1 MFKKTA
7 IAAVLG
13 SVLLAGCDSKEP
25 SIAEPDSRPAKILT
39 VSVGD
44 HETSRLFP
52 AKAEAG
58 DKAVLAF
65 RVPGQLNTLN
75 VHAGQSVSKGELLA
89 TINPDEYRLIQ
100 KQAQAQYRLIDV
112 QYQRIKKLRKDKVVS
127 EQDYDTA
134 VANRKTAKASLDQA
148 SANLSYT
155 KLAAPYDG
163 TISLL
168 PTENFEYVNAKQS
181 IMHIQTNDILYVVFQ
196 LPDYLLQRFSFTD
209 VSATVSFD
217 SFPNSTF
224 PLEFEEIDTEADRK
238 TSSYTVKMSM
248 PRPKDL
254 GILPGMS
261 GQVKVTIPK
270 GGSEKLPLS
279 AIDQDGDTTYVWRV
293 KEDGIVEKVA
303 VELNEKRQVVS
314 GIEDSEQI
322 VSSGIAGLEEGMK
335 VRKWVKERGL

>member
-1 MFKKTA
+1 MVAT
-7 IAAVLG
+7 
-13 SVLLAGCDSKEP
+13 LLSSALLMGCDKQVP
-25 SIAEPDSRPAKILT
+25 VIAEPESRPAKIMT

-52 AKAEAG
+52 AQAEAG

-65 RVPGQLNTLN
+65 RVPGQLNTLD
-75 VHAGQSVSKGELLA
+75 VHAGQLVSKGQLLA

-127 EQDYDTA
+127 EQDYDSA
-134 VANRKTAKASLDQA
+134 VANRKTAKATLDQA

-155 KLAAPYDG
+155 QLTAPYDG
-163 TISLL
+163 SISLL
-168 PTENFEYVNAKQS
+168 PSENFEYVTVKQS
-181 IMHIQTNDILYVVFQ
+181 IMHIQTNDILYVAFQ
-196 LPDYLLQRFSFTD
+196 LPDYLLQRFSFTE
-209 VSATVSFD
+209 VSASVTFD
-217 SFPNSTF
+217 SFPTVSF
-224 PLEFEEIDTEADRK
+224 PLEFEEIDTESDSK

-261 GQVKVTIPK
+261 GQVKVTIPQ

-279 AIDQDGDTTYVWRV
+279 AIEQDGDSTYVWRV
-293 KEDGIVEKVA
+293 SEQGVVEKVA
-303 VELNEKRQVVS
+303 VELNEKRQVMS
-314 GIEDSEQI
+314 GLNDSEQI
-322 VSSGIAGLEEGMK
+322 VSSGISGLEEGMK

>member
-7 IAAVLG
+7 IAAVLS
-13 SVLLAGCDSKEP
+13 SVLLTGCDTKAPE
-25 SIAEPDSRPAKILT
+25 IAEPESRPAKIMT
-39 VSVGD
+39 VSVGE

-52 AKAEAG
+52 AQAEAG

-65 RVPGQLNTLN
+65 RVPGQLNSLD
-75 VHAGQSVSKGELLA
+75 VHAGQVVTKGQLLA

-112 QYQRIKKLRKDKVVS
+112 QYQRVKKLRKDKVVS

-134 VANRKTAKASLDQA
+134 VANRKTAKATLDQA

-155 KLAAPYDG
+155 KLSAPYDG

-181 IMHIQTNDILYVVFQ
+181 IMHIQTNDILYVAFQ
-196 LPDYLLQRFSFTD
+196 LPDYLLQRFSFSE
-209 VSATVSFD
+209 VSASVSFD

-224 PLEFEEIDTEADRK
+224 PLEFEEIDTEADSK

-248 PRPKDL
+248 PRPKYL

-279 AIDQDGDTTYVWRV
+279 AIEQDGDMTYVWRV
-293 KEDGIVEKVA
+293 SDDGTVEKVA
-303 VELNEKRQVVS
+303 IELNDKRQVTS
-314 GIEDSEQI
+314 GLNDSDRI
-322 VSSGIAGLEEGMK
+322 VSSGISGLEEGVK

>member
-1 MFKKTA
+1 MFKKTMVA
-7 IAAVLG
+7 T
-13 SVLLAGCDSKEP
+13 LLSSALLMGCDKQAP
-25 SIAEPDSRPAKILT
+25 VIAEPESRPAKIMT

-52 AKAEAG
+52 AQAEAG

-65 RVPGQLNTLN
+65 RVPGQLNSLD
-75 VHAGQSVSKGELLA
+75 VHAGQLVTKGQLLA

-127 EQDYDTA
+127 EQDYDSA
-134 VANRKTAKASLDQA
+134 VANRKTAKATLDQT

-155 KLAAPYDG
+155 QLIAPYDG

-168 PTENFEYVNAKQS
+168 PSENFEYVTAKQS
-181 IMHIQTNDILYVVFQ
+181 IMHIQTNDILYVAFQ
-196 LPDYLLQRFSFTD
+196 LPDYLLQRFSFTE
-209 VSATVSFD
+209 VSASVTFD
-217 SFPNSTF
+217 SFPTVSF
-224 PLEFEEIDTEADRK
+224 PLEFEEIDTEADSK

-279 AIDQDGDTTYVWRV
+279 AIEKDGDTTYVWRV
-293 KEDGIVEKVA
+293 SEQGIVEKVA
-303 VELNEKRQVVS
+303 IELNEKRQVIS
-314 GIEDSEQI
+314 GLNDSEQI
-322 VSSGIAGLEEGMK
+322 VSSGISGLEEGMK

>member
-1 MFKKTA
+1 MFKKTMVA
-7 IAAVLG
+7 TVL
-13 SVLLAGCDSKEP
+13 SLTLLIGCGKQAP
-25 SIAEPDSRPAKILT
+25 LIAEPESRPAKIMT
-39 VSVGD
+39 VTVGD

-52 AKAEAG
+52 AQAEAG

-65 RVPGQLNTLN
+65 RVPGQLNSLD
-75 VHAGQSVSKGELLA
+75 VHAGQLVTKGQLLA

-127 EQDYDTA
+127 EQDYDSA
-134 VANRKTAKASLDQA
+134 VANRKTAKAMLDQA

-155 KLAAPYDG
+155 QLTAPYDG

-168 PTENFEYVNAKQS
+168 PAENYQYVTAKQP
-181 IMHIQTNDILYVVFQ
+181 IMHIQTNDLLYVAFQ
-196 LPDYLLQRFSFTD
+196 LPDYLLQRFSFTQ
-209 VSATVSFD
+209 VSASVTFD
-217 SFPNSTF
+217 SFPTVSF
-224 PLEFEEIDTEADRK
+224 PLEFEEIDTEADSK

-248 PRPKDL
+248 PRPKNL

-279 AIDQDGDTTYVWRV
+279 AIEQDGDTTYVWRV
-293 KEDGIVEKVA
+293 SEQGIVEKVA
-303 VELNEKRQVVS
+303 IELNEKRQVIS
-314 GIEDSEQI
+314 GLNDSEKI
-322 VSSGIAGLEEGMK
+322 VSSGISGLEEGMK

>member
-1 MFKKTA
+1 M
-7 IAAVLG
+7 
-13 SVLLAGCDSKEP
+13 
-25 SIAEPDSRPAKILT
+25 T

-52 AKAEAG
+52 AQAEAG

-65 RVPGQLNTLN
+65 RVPGELNTLD
-75 VHAGQSVSKGELLA
+75 VHAGQLVSKGQLLA

-127 EQDYDTA
+127 EQDYDSA
-134 VANRKTAKASLDQA
+134 VANRKTAKATLDQA

-155 KLAAPYDG
+155 QLTAPYDG
-163 TISLL
+163 SISLL
-168 PTENFEYVNAKQS
+168 PSENFEYVTVKQS
-181 IMHIQTNDILYVVFQ
+181 IMHIQTNDILYVAFQ
-196 LPDYLLQRFSFTD
+196 LPDYLLQRFSFTE
-209 VSATVSFD
+209 VSASVTFD
-217 SFPNSTF
+217 SFPTVSF
-224 PLEFEEIDTEADRK
+224 PLEFEEIDTESDSK

-261 GQVKVTIPK
+261 GQVKVTIPQ

-279 AIDQDGDTTYVWRV
+279 AIEQDGDSTYVWRV
-293 KEDGIVEKVA
+293 SEQGVVEKVA
-303 VELNEKRQVVS
+303 VELNEKRQVMS
-314 GIEDSEQI
+314 GLNDSEQI
-322 VSSGIAGLEEGMK
+322 VSSGISGLEEGMK

>member
-1 MFKKTA
+1 MFKKTMVA
-7 IAAVLG
+7 TVL
-13 SVLLAGCDSKEP
+13 SSTLLIGCGKQAP
-25 SIAEPDSRPAKILT
+25 VIAEPESRPAKIMT
-39 VSVGD
+39 VTVGD

-52 AKAEAG
+52 AQAEAG

-65 RVPGQLNTLN
+65 RVPGQLNSLD
-75 VHAGQSVSKGELLA
+75 VHAGQLVTKGQLLA

-127 EQDYDTA
+127 EQDYDSA
-134 VANRKTAKASLDQA
+134 VANRKTAKATLDQA

-155 KLAAPYDG
+155 QLSAPYDG

-168 PTENFEYVNAKQS
+168 PAENYEYVTAKQP
-181 IMHIQTNDILYVVFQ
+181 IMHIQTNDILYVAFQ
-196 LPDYLLQRFSFTD
+196 LPDYLLQRFSFTQ
-209 VSATVSFD
+209 VSASVTFD
-217 SFPNSTF
+217 SFPTVSF
-224 PLEFEEIDTEADRK
+224 PLEFEEIDTEADSK

-279 AIDQDGDTTYVWRV
+279 AIEQDGDTTYVWRV
-293 KEDGIVEKVA
+293 SEQGIVEKIA
-303 VELNEKRQVVS
+303 IELNEKRQVIS
-314 GIEDSEQI
+314 GLNDSEQI
-322 VSSGIAGLEEGMK
+322 VSSGISGLEEGMK

>member
-1 MFKKTA
+1 MFKKTMVA
-7 IAAVLG
+7 TVL
-13 SVLLAGCDSKEP
+13 SSTLLIGCGKQAPE
-25 SIAEPDSRPAKILT
+25 IAEPESRPAKIMT
-39 VSVGD
+39 VTVGD

-52 AKAEAG
+52 AQAEAG

-65 RVPGQLNTLN
+65 RVPGQLNSLD
-75 VHAGQSVSKGELLA
+75 VHAGQLVTKGQLLA

-127 EQDYDTA
+127 EQDYDSA
-134 VANRKTAKASLDQA
+134 VANRKTAKATLDQA

-155 KLAAPYDG
+155 QLSAPYDG

-168 PTENFEYVNAKQS
+168 PAENYEYVTAKQP
-181 IMHIQTNDILYVVFQ
+181 IMHIQTNDILYVAFQ
-196 LPDYLLQRFSFTD
+196 LPDYLLQRFSFTQ
-209 VSATVSFD
+209 VSASVTFD
-217 SFPNSTF
+217 SFPTVSF
-224 PLEFEEIDTEADRK
+224 PLEFEEIDTEADSK

-279 AIDQDGDTTYVWRV
+279 AIEQDGETTYVWRV
-293 KEDGIVEKVA
+293 SEQGIVEKVA
-303 VELNEKRQVVS
+303 IELNEKRQVVS
-314 GIEDSEQI
+314 GLNDSEQI
-322 VSSGIAGLEEGMK
+322 VSSGISGLEEGMK

>member
-1 MFKKTA
+1 MVAT
-7 IAAVLG
+7 VL
-13 SVLLAGCDSKEP
+13 SSTLLIGCGKQAP
-25 SIAEPDSRPAKILT
+25 VIAEPESRPAKIMT
-39 VSVGD
+39 VTVGD

-52 AKAEAG
+52 AQAEAG

-65 RVPGQLNTLN
+65 RVPGQLNSLD
-75 VHAGQSVSKGELLA
+75 VHAGQLVTKGQLLA

-127 EQDYDTA
+127 EQDYDSA
-134 VANRKTAKASLDQA
+134 VANRKTAKATLDQA

-155 KLAAPYDG
+155 QLSAPYDG

-168 PTENFEYVNAKQS
+168 PAENYEYVTAKQP
-181 IMHIQTNDILYVVFQ
+181 IMHIQTNDILYVAFQ
-196 LPDYLLQRFSFTD
+196 LPDYLLQRFSFTQ
-209 VSATVSFD
+209 VSASVTFD
-217 SFPNSTF
+217 SFPTVSF
-224 PLEFEEIDTEADRK
+224 PLEFEEIDTEADSK

-279 AIDQDGDTTYVWRV
+279 AIEQDGDTTYVWRV
-293 KEDGIVEKVA
+293 SEQGIVEKIA
-303 VELNEKRQVVS
+303 IELNEKRQVIS
-314 GIEDSEQI
+314 GLNDSEQI
-322 VSSGIAGLEEGMK
+322 VSSGISGLEEGMK

>member
-7 IAAVLG
+7 IAAVLS
-13 SVLLAGCDSKEP
+13 SVLLTGCDTKAPE
-25 SIAEPDSRPAKILT
+25 IAEPESRPAKIMT

-52 AKAEAG
+52 AQAEAG

-65 RVPGQLNTLN
+65 RVPGQLNSLD
-75 VHAGQSVSKGELLA
+75 VHAGEVVTKGQLLA

-112 QYQRIKKLRKDKVVS
+112 QYQRVKKLRKDQVVS

-134 VANRKTAKASLDQA
+134 VANRKTAKATLDQA

-155 KLAAPYDG
+155 KLSAPYDG

-168 PTENFEYVNAKQS
+168 PTKNFEYVNAKQS

-196 LPDYLLQRFSFTD
+196 LPDYLLQRFSFSE
-209 VSATVSFD
+209 VSASVSFD
-217 SFPNSTF
+217 SFPNSKF
-224 PLEFEEIDTEADRK
+224 PLEFEEIDTEADSK

-279 AIDQDGDTTYVWRV
+279 AIEQDGDTTYVWRV
-293 KEDGIVEKVA
+293 SDDGIVEKVA
-303 VELNEKRQVVS
+303 VQLNDKRQVTS
-314 GIEDSEQI
+314 GLNDSDRI
-322 VSSGIAGLEEGMK
+322 VSSGVSGLEEGIK

>member
-1 MFKKTA
+1 MFKKTMVA
-7 IAAVLG
+7 T
-13 SVLLAGCDSKEP
+13 LLSSALLMGCDKQAP
-25 SIAEPDSRPAKILT
+25 VIAEPESRPAKIMT

-52 AKAEAG
+52 AQAEAG

-65 RVPGQLNTLN
+65 RVPGQLNSLD
-75 VHAGQSVSKGELLA
+75 VHAGQLVTKGQLLA

-127 EQDYDTA
+127 EQDYDSA
-134 VANRKTAKASLDQA
+134 VANRKTAKATLDQA

-155 KLAAPYDG
+155 KLSAPYDG

-168 PTENFEYVNAKQS
+168 PSENFEYVTAKQS
-181 IMHIQTNDILYVVFQ
+181 IMHIQTNDILYVAFQ
-196 LPDYLLQRFSFTD
+196 LPDYLLQRFSFAE
-209 VSATVSFD
+209 VSASVTFD
-217 SFPNSTF
+217 SFPTVSF
-224 PLEFEEIDTEADRK
+224 PLEFEEIDTEADSK

-279 AIDQDGDTTYVWRV
+279 AIEQDGEVTYVWRV
-293 KEDGIVEKVA
+293 SEQGIVEKVA
-303 VELNEKRQVVS
+303 IELNEKRQVIS
-314 GIEDSEQI
+314 GLNDSEQI
-322 VSSGIAGLEEGMK
+322 VTSGISGLEEGMK

>member
-1 MFKKTA
+1 MVAT
-7 IAAVLG
+7 
-13 SVLLAGCDSKEP
+13 LLSSALLMGCDKQVP
-25 SIAEPDSRPAKILT
+25 VIAEPESRPAKIMT

-52 AKAEAG
+52 AQAEAG

-65 RVPGQLNTLN
+65 RVPGELNTLD
-75 VHAGQSVSKGELLA
+75 VHAGQLVSKGQLLA

-127 EQDYDTA
+127 EQDYDSA
-134 VANRKTAKASLDQA
+134 VANRKTAKATLDQA

-155 KLAAPYDG
+155 QLTAPYDG
-163 TISLL
+163 SISLL
-168 PTENFEYVNAKQS
+168 PSENFEYVTVKQS
-181 IMHIQTNDILYVVFQ
+181 IMHIQTNDILYVAFQ
-196 LPDYLLQRFSFTD
+196 LPDYLLQRFSFTE
-209 VSATVSFD
+209 VSASVTFD
-217 SFPNSTF
+217 SFPTVSF
-224 PLEFEEIDTEADRK
+224 PLEFEEIDTESDSK

-261 GQVKVTIPK
+261 GQVKVTIPQ

-279 AIDQDGDTTYVWRV
+279 AIEQDGDSTYVWRV
-293 KEDGIVEKVA
+293 SEQGVVEKVA
-303 VELNEKRQVVS
+303 IELNEKRQVMS
-314 GIEDSEQI
+314 GLNDSEQI
-322 VSSGIAGLEEGMK
+322 VSSGISGLEEGMK

>member
-1 MFKKTA
+1 MVAT
-7 IAAVLG
+7 VL
-13 SVLLAGCDSKEP
+13 SLTLLIGCGKQAP
-25 SIAEPDSRPAKILT
+25 LIAEPESRPAKIMT
-39 VSVGD
+39 VTVGD

-52 AKAEAG
+52 AQAEAG

-65 RVPGQLNTLN
+65 RVPGQLNSLD
-75 VHAGQSVSKGELLA
+75 VHAGQLVTKGQLLA

-127 EQDYDTA
+127 EQDYDSA
-134 VANRKTAKASLDQA
+134 VANRKTAKAMLDQA

-155 KLAAPYDG
+155 QLTAPYDG

-168 PTENFEYVNAKQS
+168 PAENYQYVTAKQP
-181 IMHIQTNDILYVVFQ
+181 IMHIQTNDLLYVAFQ
-196 LPDYLLQRFSFTD
+196 LPDYLLQRLSFTQ
-209 VSATVSFD
+209 VSAFVTFD
-217 SFPNSTF
+217 SFPTVSF
-224 PLEFEEIDTEADRK
+224 PLEFEEIDTEADSK

-248 PRPKDL
+248 PRPKKL

-279 AIDQDGDTTYVWRV
+279 AIEQDGDTTYVWRV
-293 KEDGIVEKVA
+293 SEQGIVEKVA
-303 VELNEKRQVVS
+303 IELNEKRQVIS
-314 GIEDSEQI
+314 GLNDSEKI
-322 VSSGIAGLEEGMK
+322 VSSGISGLEEGMK

>member
-7 IAAVLG
+7 IAAVLS
-13 SVLLAGCDSKEP
+13 SVLLTGCDTKAPE
-25 SIAEPDSRPAKILT
+25 IAEPESRPAKIMT
-39 VSVGD
+39 VSVGE

-52 AKAEAG
+52 AQAEAG

-65 RVPGQLNTLN
+65 RVPGQLNSLD
-75 VHAGQSVSKGELLA
+75 VHAGQVVTKGQLLA

-112 QYQRIKKLRKDKVVS
+112 QYQRVKKLRKDKVVS

-134 VANRKTAKASLDQA
+134 VANRKTAKATLDQA

-155 KLAAPYDG
+155 KLSAPYDG

-181 IMHIQTNDILYVVFQ
+181 IMHIQTNDILYVAFQ
-196 LPDYLLQRFSFTD
+196 LPDYLLQRFSFSE
-209 VSATVSFD
+209 VSASVSFD

-224 PLEFEEIDTEADRK
+224 PLEFEEIDTEADSK

-279 AIDQDGDTTYVWRV
+279 GIEQDGDMTYVWRV
-293 KEDGIVEKVA
+293 SDDGTVEKVA
-303 VELNEKRQVVS
+303 IELNDKRQVTS
-314 GIEDSEQI
+314 GLNDSDRI
-322 VSSGIAGLEEGMK
+322 VSSGISGLEEGVK

>member
-1 MFKKTA
+1 MFKKTMVA
-7 IAAVLG
+7 TVL
-13 SVLLAGCDSKEP
+13 SSTLLVGCGKQAP
-25 SIAEPDSRPAKILT
+25 VIAEPESRPAKIMT
-39 VSVGD
+39 VTVGD

-52 AKAEAG
+52 AQAEAG

-65 RVPGQLNTLN
+65 RVPGQLNSLD
-75 VHAGQSVSKGELLA
+75 VHAGQLVTKGQLLA

-112 QYQRIKKLRKDKVVS
+112 QYQRVKKLRKDQVVS

-134 VANRKTAKASLDQA
+134 VANRKTAKATLDQA

-155 KLAAPYDG
+155 KLSAPYDG

-168 PTENFEYVNAKQS
+168 PTKNFEYVNAKES

-196 LPDYLLQRFSFTD
+196 LPDYLLQRFSFSE
-209 VSATVSFD
+209 VSASVSFD
-217 SFPNSTF
+217 SFPNSKF
-224 PLEFEEIDTEADRK
+224 PLEFEEIDTEADSK

-279 AIDQDGDTTYVWRV
+279 ATEQDGEITYVWRV
-293 KEDGIVEKVA
+293 SEQGIVEKVEI
-303 VELNEKRQVVS
+303 ELNEKRQVIS
-314 GIEDSEQI
+314 GLNDSEQI
-322 VSSGIAGLEEGMK
+322 VSSGISGLEEGMK

>member
-7 IAAVLG
+7 VAV
-13 SVLLAGCDSKEP
+13 VLSSLLLTGCGNKEP
-25 SIAEPDSRPAKILT
+25 EIAEPESRPAKIIT

-44 HETSRLFP
+44 HETARLFP
-52 AKAEAG
+52 AQAEAG

-65 RVPGQLNTLN
+65 RVPGQLNSLD
-75 VHAGQSVSKGELLA
+75 VHAGQLVTKGQLLA

-100 KQAQAQYRLIDV
+100 KQAQAQYQLIDV
-112 QYQRIKKLRKDKVVS
+112 QYQRTKKLRKDKVVS
-127 EQDYDTA
+127 EQDYDSA
-134 VANRKTAKASLDQA
+134 VANRKTAKATLDQT

-155 KLAAPYDG
+155 KLIAPYDG

-168 PTENFEYVNAKQS
+168 PSENFEYVTAKQS
-181 IMHIQTNDILYVVFQ
+181 IMHIQTNDILYVAFQ
-196 LPDYLLQRFSFTD
+196 LPDYLLQRFSFSE
-209 VSATVSFD
+209 VSASVTFD
-217 SFPNSTF
+217 SFPTVNF
-224 PLEFEEIDTEADRK
+224 PLEFEEIDTEADNK

-279 AIDQDGDTTYVWRV
+279 AIEQDGDITYVWRV
-293 KEDGIVEKVA
+293 SDGGVVEKVA
-303 VELNEKRQVVS
+303 VELNDKRQVIS
-314 GIEDSEQI
+314 GLNDSEQI
-322 VSSGIAGLEEGMK
+322 VSSGISGLEEGMK

>member
-1 MFKKTA
+1 MVAT
-7 IAAVLG
+7 
-13 SVLLAGCDSKEP
+13 LLSSALLMGCDKQVP
-25 SIAEPDSRPAKILT
+25 VIAEPESRPAKIMT

-52 AKAEAG
+52 AQAEAG

-65 RVPGQLNTLN
+65 RVSGQLNTLD
-75 VHAGQSVSKGELLA
+75 VHAGQLVSKGQLLA

-127 EQDYDTA
+127 EQDYDSA
-134 VANRKTAKASLDQA
+134 VANRKTAKATLDQA

-155 KLAAPYDG
+155 QLTAPYDG
-163 TISLL
+163 PISLL
-168 PTENFEYVNAKQS
+168 PSENFEYVTVKQS
-181 IMHIQTNDILYVVFQ
+181 IMHIQTNDILYVAFQ
-196 LPDYLLQRFSFTD
+196 LPDYLLQRFSFTE
-209 VSATVSFD
+209 VSASVTFD
-217 SFPNSTF
+217 SFPTVSF
-224 PLEFEEIDTEADRK
+224 PLEFEEIDTESDSK

-261 GQVKVTIPK
+261 GQVKVTIPQ

-279 AIDQDGDTTYVWRV
+279 AIEQDGDRTYVWRV
-293 KEDGIVEKVA
+293 SEQGVVEKVA
-303 VELNEKRQVVS
+303 VELNEKRQVMS
-314 GIEDSEQI
+314 GLNDSEQI
-322 VSSGIAGLEEGMK
+322 VSSGISGLEEGMK

>member
-7 IAAVLG
+7 IAAVLS
-13 SVLLAGCDSKEP
+13 SVLLTGCDTKAPE
-25 SIAEPDSRPAKILT
+25 IAEPESRPAKIMT
-39 VSVGD
+39 VSVGE

-52 AKAEAG
+52 AQAEAG

-65 RVPGQLNTLN
+65 RVPGQLNSLD
-75 VHAGQSVSKGELLA
+75 VHAGQVVTKGQLLA

-112 QYQRIKKLRKDKVVS
+112 QYQRVKKLRKDKVVS

-134 VANRKTAKASLDQA
+134 VANRKTAKATLDQA

-155 KLAAPYDG
+155 KLSAPYDG

-181 IMHIQTNDILYVVFQ
+181 IMHIQTNDILYVAFQ
-196 LPDYLLQRFSFTD
+196 LPDYLLQRFSFSE
-209 VSATVSFD
+209 VSASVSFD

-224 PLEFEEIDTEADRK
+224 PLEFEEIDTEADSK

-279 AIDQDGDTTYVWRV
+279 AIEQDGDMTYVWRV
-293 KEDGIVEKVA
+293 SDDGTVEKVA
-303 VELNEKRQVVS
+303 IELNDKRQVTS
-314 GIEDSEQI
+314 GLNDSDRI
-322 VSSGIAGLEEGMK
+322 VSSGISGLEEGVK

>member
-1 MFKKTA
+1 MVAT
-7 IAAVLG
+7 VL
-13 SVLLAGCDSKEP
+13 SSTLLIGCGKQAP
-25 SIAEPDSRPAKILT
+25 VIAEPESRPAKIMT

-52 AKAEAG
+52 AQAEAG

-65 RVPGQLNTLN
+65 RVPGQLSSLD
-75 VHAGQSVSKGELLA
+75 VHAGQLVTKGQLLA

-127 EQDYDTA
+127 EQDYDSA
-134 VANRKTAKASLDQA
+134 VANRKTAKATLDQA

-155 KLAAPYDG
+155 QLSAPYDG

-168 PTENFEYVNAKQS
+168 PAENYEYVTAKQP
-181 IMHIQTNDILYVVFQ
+181 IMHIQTNDILYVAFQ
-196 LPDYLLQRFSFTD
+196 LPDYLLQRFSFTQ
-209 VSATVSFD
+209 VSASVTFD
-217 SFPNSTF
+217 SFPTVSF
-224 PLEFEEIDTEADRK
+224 PLEFEEIDTEADSK

-279 AIDQDGDTTYVWRV
+279 AIEQDGDTTYVWRV
-293 KEDGIVEKVA
+293 SEQGIVEKVA
-303 VELNEKRQVVS
+303 IELNEKRQVIS
-314 GIEDSEQI
+314 GLNDSEQI
-322 VSSGIAGLEEGMK
+322 VSSGISGLEEGMK

>member
-1 MFKKTA
+1 MVAT
-7 IAAVLG
+7 
-13 SVLLAGCDSKEP
+13 LLSSALLMGCDKQVP
-25 SIAEPDSRPAKILT
+25 VIAEPESRPAKIMT

-52 AKAEAG
+52 AQAEAG

-65 RVPGQLNTLN
+65 RVPGELNTLD
-75 VHAGQSVSKGELLA
+75 VHAGQLVSKGQLLA

-127 EQDYDTA
+127 EQDYDSA
-134 VANRKTAKASLDQA
+134 VANRKTAKATLDQA

-155 KLAAPYDG
+155 QLTAPYDG
-163 TISLL
+163 SISLL
-168 PTENFEYVNAKQS
+168 PSENFEYVTVKQS
-181 IMHIQTNDILYVVFQ
+181 IMHIQTNDILYVAFQ
-196 LPDYLLQRFSFTD
+196 LPDYLLQRFSFTE
-209 VSATVSFD
+209 VSASVTFD
-217 SFPNSTF
+217 SFPTVSF
-224 PLEFEEIDTEADRK
+224 PLEFEEIDTESDSK

-261 GQVKVTIPK
+261 GQVKVTIPQ

-279 AIDQDGDTTYVWRV
+279 AIEQDGDSTYVWRV
-293 KEDGIVEKVA
+293 SEQGVVEKVA
-303 VELNEKRQVVS
+303 VELNEKRQVMS
-314 GIEDSEQI
+314 GLNDSEQI
-322 VSSGIAGLEEGMK
+322 VSSGISGLEGGMK

>member
-1 MFKKTA
+1 MFKKTMVA
-7 IAAVLG
+7 TVL
-13 SVLLAGCDSKEP
+13 SSTLLIGCGKQAP
-25 SIAEPDSRPAKILT
+25 VIAEPESRPAKIMT

-52 AKAEAG
+52 AQAEAG

-65 RVPGQLNTLN
+65 RVPGQLSSLD
-75 VHAGQSVSKGELLA
+75 VHAGQLVTKGQLLA

-127 EQDYDTA
+127 EQDYDSA
-134 VANRKTAKASLDQA
+134 VANRKTAKATLDQA

-155 KLAAPYDG
+155 QLSAPYDG

-168 PTENFEYVNAKQS
+168 PAENYEYVTAKQP
-181 IMHIQTNDILYVVFQ
+181 IMHIQTNDILYVAFQ
-196 LPDYLLQRFSFTD
+196 LPDYLLQRFSFTQ
-209 VSATVSFD
+209 VSASVTFD
-217 SFPNSTF
+217 SFPTVSF
-224 PLEFEEIDTEADRK
+224 PLEFEEIDTEADSK

-279 AIDQDGDTTYVWRV
+279 AIEQDGDTTYVWRV
-293 KEDGIVEKVA
+293 SEQGIVEKVA
-303 VELNEKRQVVS
+303 IELNEKRQVIS
-314 GIEDSEQI
+314 GLNDSEQI
-322 VSSGIAGLEEGMK
+322 VSSGISGLEEGMK

>member
-1 MFKKTA
+1 MVAT
-7 IAAVLG
+7 
-13 SVLLAGCDSKEP
+13 LLSSALLMGCDKQVP
-25 SIAEPDSRPAKILT
+25 VIAEPESRPAKIMT

-52 AKAEAG
+52 AQAEAG

-65 RVPGQLNTLN
+65 RVPGQLNTLD
-75 VHAGQSVSKGELLA
+75 VHAGQLVSKGQLLA

-127 EQDYDTA
+127 EQDYDSA
-134 VANRKTAKASLDQA
+134 VANRKTAKATLDQA

-155 KLAAPYDG
+155 QLTAPYDG
-163 TISLL
+163 SISLL
-168 PTENFEYVNAKQS
+168 PSENFEYVTVKQS
-181 IMHIQTNDILYVVFQ
+181 IMHIQTNDILYVAFQ
-196 LPDYLLQRFSFTD
+196 LPDYLLQRFSFTE
-209 VSATVSFD
+209 VSASVTFD
-217 SFPNSTF
+217 SFPTVSF
-224 PLEFEEIDTEADRK
+224 PLEFEEIDTESDSK

-261 GQVKVTIPK
+261 GQVKVTIPQ

-279 AIDQDGDTTYVWRV
+279 AIEQDGDRTYVWRV
-293 KEDGIVEKVA
+293 SEQGVVEKVA
-303 VELNEKRQVVS
+303 VELNEKRQVMS
-314 GIEDSEQI
+314 GLNDSEQI
-322 VSSGIAGLEEGMK
+322 VSSGISGLEEGMK
-335 VRKWVKERGL
+335 VRKWIKERGL

>member
-1 MFKKTA
+1 MVAT
-7 IAAVLG
+7 
-13 SVLLAGCDSKEP
+13 LLSSALLMGCDKQVP
-25 SIAEPDSRPAKILT
+25 VIAEPESRPAKIMT

-52 AKAEAG
+52 AQAEAG

-65 RVPGQLNTLN
+65 RVPGELNTLD
-75 VHAGQSVSKGELLA
+75 VHAGQLVSKGQLLA

-127 EQDYDTA
+127 EQDYDSA
-134 VANRKTAKASLDQA
+134 VANRKTAKATLDQA

-155 KLAAPYDG
+155 QLTAPYDG
-163 TISLL
+163 SISLL
-168 PTENFEYVNAKQS
+168 PSENFEYVTVKQS
-181 IMHIQTNDILYVVFQ
+181 IMHIQTNDILYVAFQ
-196 LPDYLLQRFSFTD
+196 LPDYLLQRFSFTE
-209 VSATVSFD
+209 VSASVTFD
-217 SFPNSTF
+217 SFPTVSF
-224 PLEFEEIDTEADRK
+224 PLEFEEIDTESDSK

-261 GQVKVTIPK
+261 GQVKVTIPQ

-279 AIDQDGDTTYVWRV
+279 AIEQDGDSTYVWRV
-293 KEDGIVEKVA
+293 SEQGVVEKVA
-303 VELNEKRQVVS
+303 VELNEKRQVMS
-314 GIEDSEQI
+314 GLNDSEQI
-322 VSSGIAGLEEGMK
+322 VSSGISGLEEGMK

>member
-1 MFKKTA
+1 MFKKTMVA
-7 IAAVLG
+7 T
-13 SVLLAGCDSKEP
+13 LLSSALLVGCNKQAP
-25 SIAEPDSRPAKILT
+25 VIAEPESRPAKIIT

-52 AKAEAG
+52 AQAEAG

-65 RVPGQLNTLN
+65 RVPGQLNSLD
-75 VHAGQSVSKGELLA
+75 VHAGQLVTKGQLLA

-112 QYQRIKKLRKDKVVS
+112 QYQRTKKLRKDKVVS
-127 EQDYDTA
+127 EQDYDSA
-134 VANRKTAKASLDQA
+134 VANRKTAKATLDQT

-155 KLAAPYDG
+155 KLIAPYDG

-168 PTENFEYVNAKQS
+168 PSENFEYVNAKQS
-181 IMHIQTNDILYVVFQ
+181 IMHIQTNDILYVAFQ
-196 LPDYLLQRFSFTD
+196 LPDYLLQRFSFTE
-209 VSATVSFD
+209 VTATVTFD
-217 SFPNSTF
+217 SFPTVNF
-224 PLEFEEIDTEADRK
+224 PLEFEEIDTEADSK

-270 GGSEKLPLS
+270 GGSEQLPLS
-279 AIDQDGDTTYVWRV
+279 AIEQDGEATYVWRV
-293 KEDGIVEKVA
+293 SDDGIVEKVSI
-303 VELNEKRQVVS
+303 ELNEKRQVVS
-314 GIEDSEQI
+314 GLNDSEQI
-322 VSSGIAGLEEGMK
+322 VSSGISGLEEGMK

>member
-1 MFKKTA
+1 MVAT
-7 IAAVLG
+7 
-13 SVLLAGCDSKEP
+13 LLSSALLMGCDKQAP
-25 SIAEPDSRPAKILT
+25 VIAEPESRPAKIMT

-52 AKAEAG
+52 AQAEAG

-65 RVPGQLNTLN
+65 RVPGQLNSLD
-75 VHAGQSVSKGELLA
+75 VHAGQLVTKGQLLA

-127 EQDYDTA
+127 EQDYDSA
-134 VANRKTAKASLDQA
+134 VANRKTAKATLDQA

-155 KLAAPYDG
+155 KLSAPYDG

-168 PTENFEYVNAKQS
+168 PSENFEYVTAKQS
-181 IMHIQTNDILYVVFQ
+181 IMHIQTNDILYVAFQ
-196 LPDYLLQRFSFTD
+196 LPDYLLQRFSFAE
-209 VSATVSFD
+209 VSASVTFD
-217 SFPNSTF
+217 SFPTVSF
-224 PLEFEEIDTEADRK
+224 PLEFEEIDTEADSK

-261 GQVKVTIPK
+261 GQVKATIPK

-279 AIDQDGDTTYVWRV
+279 AIEQDGEVTYVWRV
-293 KEDGIVEKVA
+293 SEQGIVEKVA
-303 VELNEKRQVVS
+303 IELNEKRQVIS
-314 GIEDSEQI
+314 GLNDSEQI
-322 VSSGIAGLEEGMK
+322 VTSGISGLEEGMK

>member
-1 MFKKTA
+1 MFKKTMVA
-7 IAAVLG
+7 TVL
-13 SVLLAGCDSKEP
+13 SSTLLIGCGKQAP
-25 SIAEPDSRPAKILT
+25 VIAEPESRPAKIMT
-39 VSVGD
+39 VTVGD

-52 AKAEAG
+52 AQAEAG

-65 RVPGQLNTLN
+65 RVPGQLNSLD
-75 VHAGQSVSKGELLA
+75 VHAGQLVTKGQLLA

-127 EQDYDTA
+127 EQDYDSA
-134 VANRKTAKASLDQA
+134 VANRKTAKATLDQA
-148 SANLSYT
+148 RANLSYT
-155 KLAAPYDG
+155 QLSAPYDG

-168 PTENFEYVNAKQS
+168 PAENFEYVTAKQS
-181 IMHIQTNDILYVVFQ
+181 IMHIQTNDILYVAFQ
-196 LPDYLLQRFSFTD
+196 LPDYLLQRFSFTE
-209 VSATVSFD
+209 VSASVTFD
-217 SFPNSTF
+217 SFPTVSF
-224 PLEFEEIDTEADRK
+224 PLEFEEIDTEADSK

-279 AIDQDGDTTYVWRV
+279 AIEQDGDTTYVWRV
-293 KEDGIVEKVA
+293 SEQGIVEKIA
-303 VELNEKRQVVS
+303 IELNEKRQVIS
-314 GIEDSEQI
+314 GLNDSEQI
-322 VSSGIAGLEEGMK
+322 VSSGISGLEEGMK

>member
-7 IAAVLG
+7 IAAVLS
-13 SVLLAGCDSKEP
+13 SVLLTGCDTKVPE
-25 SIAEPDSRPAKILT
+25 IAEPESRPAKIMT

-52 AKAEAG
+52 AQAEAG

-65 RVPGQLNTLN
+65 RVPGQLNSLD
-75 VHAGQSVSKGELLA
+75 VHAGEVVTKGQLLA

-112 QYQRIKKLRKDKVVS
+112 QYQRVKKLRKDQVVS

-134 VANRKTAKASLDQA
+134 VANRKTAKATLDQA

-155 KLAAPYDG
+155 KLSAPYDG

-168 PTENFEYVNAKQS
+168 PTKNFEYVNAKQS

-196 LPDYLLQRFSFTD
+196 LPDYLLQRFSFSE
-209 VSATVSFD
+209 VSASVSFD
-217 SFPNSTF
+217 SFPNSKF
-224 PLEFEEIDTEADRK
+224 PLEFEEIDTEADSK

-279 AIDQDGDTTYVWRV
+279 AIEQDGDTTYVWRV
-293 KEDGIVEKVA
+293 SDDGIVEKVA
-303 VELNEKRQVVS
+303 VQLNDKRQVTS
-314 GIEDSEQI
+314 GLNDSDRI
-322 VSSGIAGLEEGMK
+322 VSSGVSGLEEGIK

>member
-1 MFKKTA
+1 MVAT
-7 IAAVLG
+7 VL
-13 SVLLAGCDSKEP
+13 SSTLLIGCGKQAP
-25 SIAEPDSRPAKILT
+25 VIAEPESRPAKIMT
-39 VSVGD
+39 VTVGD

-52 AKAEAG
+52 AQAEAG

-65 RVPGQLNTLN
+65 RVPGQLNSLD
-75 VHAGQSVSKGELLA
+75 VHAGQLVTKGQLLA

-127 EQDYDTA
+127 EQDYDSA
-134 VANRKTAKASLDQA
+134 VANRKTAKATLDQA
-148 SANLSYT
+148 RANLSYT
-155 KLAAPYDG
+155 QLSAPYDG

-168 PTENFEYVNAKQS
+168 PAENFEYVTAKQS
-181 IMHIQTNDILYVVFQ
+181 IMHIQTNDILYVAFQ
-196 LPDYLLQRFSFTD
+196 LPDYLLQRFSFTE
-209 VSATVSFD
+209 VSASVTFD
-217 SFPNSTF
+217 SFPTVSF
-224 PLEFEEIDTEADRK
+224 PLEFEEIDTEADSK

-279 AIDQDGDTTYVWRV
+279 AIEQDGDTTYVWRV
-293 KEDGIVEKVA
+293 SEQGIVEKIA
-303 VELNEKRQVVS
+303 IELNEKRQVIS
-314 GIEDSEQI
+314 GLNDSEQI
-322 VSSGIAGLEEGMK
+322 VSSGISGLEEGMK